1 MKAGGATSSTWS
13 RSVTSRGGTAP
24 RGPHG
29 SANGL
34 SAMPSVWNISAAR
47 RPTTGSISMISGA
60 GLRASLLRAASV
72 LLLASL
78 PVAAQEEPW
87 DFARLMA
94 QLAQVQASRARYSEV
109 RRVAVLQK
117 PLQLSGTLLY
127 ARPARIEKR
136 QILPC
141 REVIRVEGDRL
152 TVERE
157 GTTREVSLQNAPL
170 IAGLVESL
178 RATLAG
184 DATELERLYSIRV
197 QGNRQRWTLA
207 LTPREAEIA
216 GVRSEE
222 HTSELQS
229 PM

>member
-1 MKAGGATSSTWS
+1 MKAGGAMSSTWR
-13 RSVTSRGGTAP
+13 RSVTSPRGTAP
-24 RGPHG
+24 GGPRG

-34 SAMPSVWNISAAR
+34 SATPSAWSISAAR
-47 RPTTGSISMISGA
+47 RLTTGSTSMISGA
-60 GLRASLLRAASV
+60 GLRARLLRAASV

-78 PVAAQEEPW
+78 PAAAQEEPW

-136 QILPC
+136 QILPFS
-141 REVIRVEGDRL
+141 EVIRVEGDWL

-157 GTTREVSLQNAPL
+157 GKTRRVALVNEPL
-170 IAGLVESL
+170 VAALVESL

-184 DATELERLYSIRV
+184 DGADLERPYS
-197 QGNRQRWTLA
+197 A
-207 LTPREAEIA
+207 S
-216 GVRSEE
+216 VRR
-222 HTSELQS
+222 T
-229 PM
+229 